1 MWLLRW
7 EASIDCLVMLLVEC
21 GIFNALNA
29 QLILLYF
36 ASRRRVNI
44 RNAFMHKQKNILAL
58 LPKGRCRRSNDFF
71 GFFKSLIK

>member
-1 MWLLRW
+1 MWLLRC

-29 QLILLYF
+29 ELILLYF

-44 RNAFMHKQKNILAL
+44 GNASMHKQKKKKIV
-58 LPKGRCRRSNDFF
+58 
-71 GFFKSLIK
+71 

>member
-1 MWLLRW
+1 
-7 EASIDCLVMLLVEC
+7 MLLVEC

-29 QLILLYF
+29 QLILLYV

-44 RNAFMHKQKNILAL
+44 GNASMHKQKKSLAL
-58 LPKGRCRRSNDFF
+58 LPKGRCRRSNDSF